1 MKIKWFLDAILDLI
15 EIRDFIASDKPLASN
30 EISARIKKSVE
41 ILKENPGIG
50 RPGRVPN
57 TRELIITGTPYI
69 VPYRVRRNVI
79 EILRVLHGAMKWP
92 DKF

>member
-1 MKIKWFLDAILDLI
+1 MQIKWFTDAILDLI
-15 EIRDFIASDKPLASN
+15 EIRDFIASDKPHSAN
-30 EISARIKKSVE
+30 EISARIKKYVE
-41 ILKENPGIG
+41 ILKENPGVG
-50 RPGRVPN
+50 RPGRLPN

-69 VPYRVRRNVI
+69 VPYRARRNTI